1 MNNRDLAKKYFS
13 RYSNSSLNLRYKYNE
28 IYEKKKVIDKTVLYE
43 SRDGNSFVDSPY
55 RIFQNLI
62 VNRKYFDYHHYIV
75 VSNDNKDE
83 IKKIV
88 NLIPNRQ
95 TENIRFVERNSLEY
109 LECLCTCKYL
119 VNNSTFQSFFIKK
132 EDQVYINT
140 WHGTPLKLM
149 GFDIP
154 GNPAHSQNV
163 LRNYLKVDFLLSPNE
178 HTTNIFLNSYKLDG
192 IFEGTII
199 EDGYPRIDNTIRPMV
214 NVREKASRFGLKI
227 NDKPVVLY
235 SPTWSGDAVSSPTNN
250 VKQLIN
256 EFAYI
261 REQLADK
268 YQVFVK
274 VHPFLFKYVRDE
286 PELKGYLVS
295 DYFDVNEF
303 LSMVDILITDYSSIF
318 FDFLVTKK
326 PIFFYCPDYEQY
338 IDDRGVYIQLSE
350 LPGMVSTT
358 VMELCKN
365 IRESNGNKYRDI
377 YNTFLKSYCTYDDGK
392 VTDRLI
398 SKIIDGNMPEIK
410 VVQSKNTKEK
420 LLFYPGGMRNNG
432 ITTSFINLM
441 SNINYDKY
449 DVSIIMRPPRNWEF
463 EILNNLSKL
472 PNTVRFLF
480 NGGNSALLF
489 SEDLADENYRANPN
503 KKSYLK
509 KLPIKGYH
517 REFKRLMGNSHFDV
531 SVDFSGY
538 SFFWGKYIAFSNACK
553 KLVFLHNDLLSDSN
567 RIVNGEKIHFN
578 NLHGLFGIYDYF
590 DKLISVSK
598 ATMEINEKNLS
609 KYVDNPDKFDYSI
622 NTINPN
628 KIIALSQGKE
638 LVEESKKAKFN
649 VRKLKDLG
657 YPKVNQCMV
666 YSKIYDIEKM
676 VFEYFTFNQD
686 ALIEIVASS
695 NINGKEYFKILKDH
709 ILIGWVDAENI
720 RKVHDQIYEEIEH
733 KFLYRLIYPGNHVIW
748 RYPYNSREEN
758 YRVTRANTLRGIY
771 FWSSKLVK
779 TNRATYVNVII
790 DGREFGW
797 IDIRSSKNM
806 FDNQKNILKKY
817 YINKSKTV
825 NKSLY
830 YKVEENIVS
839 FAPLKSFVTLNL
851 RSQDSIWKK
860 PYGMYKNKKINVS
873 QNIIDT
879 RIFKVKQ
886 KATTNKSTYFNIF
899 LDNMEIGWVDQNA
912 VIVFDD
918 ENIEELGRNYVD
930 MVVTLSLGLKDAIW
944 EKPYGF
950 KNNKKLKIP
959 GEEELFEV
967 DTIIETRYGH
977 YCHIK
982 SNDGITGYVDKR
994 CCNVLENNTLSNID
1008 GEMIGSIDTNYKN
1021 FINMGRLSP
1030 EKNQENLIRAFSK
1043 FIQTGEKARLYIL
1056 GSGPL
1061 EETLKQV
1068 IIDLGLQ
1075 ENVFLLGQK
1084 ENPFALLSKCDYF
1097 ILPSIYEGQPMVL
1110 LEALTL
1116 KMSIIASNIPANK
1129 DVLKNGQLGT
1139 LIVGT
1144 TEDAIFETLKDKKYE
1159 SFVGESFDAVDY
1171 NSNAI
1176 SNFERFTSL

>member
-1 MNNRDLAKKYFS
+1 MKKRDLAKKYFNK
-13 RYSNSSLNLRYKYNE
+13 YSDGSLQLRYNYNS
-28 IYEKKKVIDKTVLYE
+28 IYEHSKIITNTVLYE

-62 VNRKYFDYHHYIV
+62 TDSKYKEFIHYIV
-75 VSNDNKDE
+75 VNADNKKDIE
-83 IKKIV
+83 KIV
-88 NLIPNRQ
+88 EFIPNKNSK
-95 TENIRFVERNSLEY
+95 NIYYVERNSLEY
-109 LECLCTCKYL
+109 LTCLCTCEYL
-119 VNNSTFQSFFIKK
+119 VNNSTFQNFFIKK
-132 EDQVYINT
+132 KNQIYINT
-140 WHGTPLKLM
+140 WHGTPLKFM

-163 LRNYLKVDFLLSPNE
+163 LRNYLKTDFLLSPNE
-178 HTTNIFLNSYKLDG
+178 HTTNIFLDSYKLAG
-192 IFEGTII
+192 LFEGEII
-199 EDGYPRIDNTIRPMV
+199 EDGYPRIDNTINPMV
-214 NVREKASRFGLKI
+214 DVKEKARSFGI
-227 NDKPVVLY
+227 EIGEKPVVLY

-250 VKQLIN
+250 INQLIN
-256 EFAYI
+256 EFKYI
-261 REQLADK
+261 REQLEE
-268 YQVFVK
+268 YQVLVK
-274 VHPFLFKYVRDE
+274 VHPYLFKYVQDE
-286 PELKGYLVS
+286 PELKGYLIS

-303 LSMVDILITDYSSIF
+303 LSIVDILITDYSSIF

-338 IDDRGVYIQLSE
+338 VDDRGVYISLTE
-350 LPGMVSTT
+350 LPGPVATT
-358 VMELCKN
+358 VMELCNNIKN
-365 IRESNGNKYRDI
+365 MNRANYDALYSK
-377 YNTFLKSYCTYDDGK
+377 FLNMYCNYDDGY
-392 VTDRLI
+392 VTERLL
-398 SKIIDGNMPEIK
+398 SKIFG
-410 VVQSKNTKEK
+410 QSENNVKIVSSDNVKER
-420 LLFYPGGMRNNG
+420 LLFYPGGFLNNG
-432 ITTSFINLM
+432 ITSSFINLM
-441 SNINYDKY
+441 NNIDYDKY
-449 DVSIIMRPPRNWEF
+449 DVSVIMRAPRNWES
-463 EILNNLSKL
+463 EIIKNLSKL
-472 PNTVRFLF
+472 PREVRMLF
-480 NGGNSALLF
+480 NGGVAALQF
-489 SEDLADENYRANPN
+489 QEDIVDENYRFDPD
-503 KKSYLK
+503 KKRNLEN
-509 KLPIKGYH
+509 LPIQGY
-517 REFKRLMGNSHFDV
+517 RRDFKRLVGDSNFDV
-531 SVDFSGY
+531 AIDFSGY
-538 SFFWGKYIAFSNACK
+538 SFLWGKYIAFSNARK
-553 KLVFLHNDLLSDSN
+553 KLVFLHNDLHSDSN
-567 RIVNGEKIHFN
+567 KIVHGKKVHYK
-578 NLHGLFGIYDYF
+578 NLHALFGIYDYF
-590 DKLISVSK
+590 DKLVSVSK
-598 ATMEINEKNLS
+598 ATMEVNREGLS

-638 LVEESKKAKFN
+638 LVEKNKEVKFS

-666 YSKIYDIEKM
+666 YSKIDDIETM
-676 VFEYFTFNQD
+676 VFEYFAFDQD
-686 ALIEIVASS
+686 TLIEIVASS

-709 ILIGWVDAENI
+709 ILIGWAEAENI
-720 RKVHDQIYEEIEH
+720 RKVHDQIYEEVEH

-817 YINKSKTV
+817 YINKAKTV

-899 LDNMEIGWVDQNA
+899 LDNMEIGWVDQDA
-912 VIVFDD
+912 VIVFDA

-950 KNNKKLKIP
+950 KNNKKLKTP

-982 SNDGITGYVDKR
+982 SNDGMTGYVDKR

-1084 ENPFALLSKCDYF
+1084 ENPFAILSKCDYF

-1129 DVLKNGQLGT
+1129 DVLKDGQLGT

-1144 TEDAIFETLKDKKYE
+1144 TEDAIFETLKEKKYE
-1159 SFVGESFDAVDY
+1159 SFVGESFDAIDY